1 MRRSK
6 APDFV
11 ERRNA
16 ATNAK
21 KTALEKFRAHAG
33 DPGLAERQTARVALA
48 GERTAAK
55 KAREIEKAERKA
67 RDAELAME
75 AKRAAD
81 AQAERALA
89 ETASRELALQTE
101 RKAARDARY
110 AARKARAKH
119 R

>member
-1 MRRSK
+1 MGRSE

-21 KTALEKFRAHAG
+21 KAAVEKFRAHAS

-55 KAREIEKAERKA
+55 KAREIEKAKRKA
-67 RDAELAME
+67 HDAELAME

-81 AQAERALA
+81 APVERALA
-89 ETASRELALQTE
+89 ETASNELALQTE

-110 AARKARAKH
+110 AARKARSK
-119 R
+119 RR

>member
-1 MRRSK
+1 MRRSN

-21 KTALEKFRAHAG
+21 KAALEKFRSHAV
-33 DPGLAERQTARVALA
+33 DPSLAERQAARLALA
-48 GERTAAK
+48 GERSAAK
-55 KAREIEKAERKA
+55 TAREIEKAERKA

-75 AKRAAD
+75 TKRAAD

-89 ETASRELALQTE
+89 EAASRELVLQTG

-110 AARKARAKH
+110 AARKARSK
-119 R
+119 RR

>member
-1 MRRSK
+1 MPRRMRRKQHWRSF
-6 APDFV
+6 APTPV
-11 ERRNA
+11 TRVWLN
-16 ATNAK
+16 
-21 KTALEKFRAHAG
+21 G
-33 DPGLAERQTARVALA
+33 RQRVALA

-55 KAREIEKAERKA
+55 KAREIEKAERNA
-67 RDAELAME
+67 HDAELAME

-110 AARKARAKH
+110 AARKARSKH

>member
-21 KTALEKFRAHAG
+21 KAALEKFRAHAD
-33 DPGLAERQTARVALA
+33 DPGLAERQTTRAALA

-55 KAREIEKAERKA
+55 MAREIEKAERKA

-75 AKRAAD
+75 AKRAAE

-89 ETASRELALQTE
+89 EAASRELALQTE

-110 AARKARAKH
+110 AARKARSK
-119 R
+119 RR

>member
-48 GERTAAK
+48 
-55 KAREIEKAERKA
+55 ARRNPELWT
-67 RDAELAME
+67 DASTLISQELVVKFATCPS
-75 AKRAAD
+75 
-81 AQAERALA
+81 L
-89 ETASRELALQTE
+89 
-101 RKAARDARY
+101 
-110 AARKARAKH
+110 
-119 R
+119 

>member
-21 KTALEKFRAHAG
+21 KAALEKFRAHAG
-33 DPGLAERQTARVALA
+33 DPGLAERQTMRLALA
-48 GERTAAK
+48 GERAAAK
-55 KAREIEKAERKA
+55 KAREIEKAERQA

-89 ETASRELALQTE
+89 ELASRELALQTE
-101 RKAARDARY
+101 QKAARDARY
-110 AARKARAKH
+110 AARKARSK
-119 R
+119 RR

>member
-21 KTALEKFRAHAG
+21 KAALEKFRVHAV
-33 DPGLAERQTARVALA
+33 DPALAGRQTARLALA

-67 RDAELAME
+67 HVAELAME

-89 ETASRELALQTE
+89 EAASRELALQTE
-101 RKAARDARY
+101 RKAGRDARY
-110 AARKARAKH
+110 AARKARAK
-119 R
+119 RR

>member
-21 KTALEKFRAHAG
+21 KAALEKFRAHAI
-33 DPGLAERQTARVALA
+33 DPALAERQAARLALA

-55 KAREIEKAERKA
+55 KARKIKEAEGKAH
-67 RDAELAME
+67 DAELAME

-81 AQAERALA
+81 TQAERALA
-89 ETASRELALQTE
+89 EAASRELALQTE

-110 AARKARAKH
+110 AARKARSK
-119 R
+119 RR

>member
-55 KAREIEKAERKA
+55 KAREICDGGKTRRRRTGRTCFGGSGEP
-67 RDAELAME
+67 
-75 AKRAAD
+75 
-81 AQAERALA
+81 
-89 ETASRELALQTE
+89 
-101 RKAARDARY
+101 
-110 AARKARAKH
+110 
-119 R
+119 

>member
-21 KTALEKFRAHAG
+21 KAALEKFRAHAV
-33 DPGLAERQTARVALA
+33 DPALAERQTARLALA

-55 KAREIEKAERKA
+55 KAREIERAERKA
-67 RDAELAME
+67 RDGELAME

-81 AQAERALA
+81 AHAERALA
-89 ETASRELALQTE
+89 EAASRELDLQTE
-101 RKAARDARY
+101 RKVARDARY
-110 AARKARAKH
+110 AARKARSK
-119 R
+119 RR

>member
-21 KTALEKFRAHAG
+21 KAALEKFRAHAI
-33 DPGLAERQTARVALA
+33 DPALAERQAARLALA

-55 KAREIEKAERKA
+55 KAREIKKAERKA
-67 RDAELAME
+67 HDAELAME

-89 ETASRELALQTE
+89 EAATRELALQTE

-110 AARKARAKH
+110 AARKARSKG

>member
-21 KTALEKFRAHAG
+21 KAALEKFHAHAV
-33 DPGLAERQTARVALA
+33 DPALAGRQAARLALA
-48 GERTAAK
+48 GERAAAK
-55 KAREIEKAERKA
+55 KAREIKKAERNA
-67 RDAELAME
+67 HDAELAME

-81 AQAERALA
+81 AQAERASA
-89 ETASRELALQTE
+89 EAASHELALQTE

-110 AARKARAKH
+110 AARKARSK
-119 R
+119 RR

>member
-21 KTALEKFRAHAG
+21 KAALEKFRAHAI
-33 DPGLAERQTARVALA
+33 DPALAERQAARLALA

-55 KAREIEKAERKA
+55 KAREIKKAERKA
-67 RDAELAME
+67 HDAELAME

-81 AQAERALA
+81 TQAERALA
-89 ETASRELALQTE
+89 EAASRELALQTE

-110 AARKARAKH
+110 AARKARSK
-119 R
+119 RR

>member
-21 KTALEKFRAHAG
+21 KTALEKFRAHAV

-55 KAREIEKAERKA
+55 KAREIEKADRKA

-110 AARKARAKH
+110 AARKARSKH

>member
-1 MRRSK
+1 MRRSN

-21 KTALEKFRAHAG
+21 KAALEKFRAHAV
-33 DPGLAERQTARVALA
+33 DPTLAERQAARLALV
-48 GERTAAK
+48 GERSAAK
-55 KAREIEKAERKA
+55 KAREIEEAERKA

-89 ETASRELALQTE
+89 EAATRELALQSE

-110 AARKARAKH
+110 AARKARSK
-119 R
+119 RR

>member
-1 MRRSK
+1 MRRSE

-21 KTALEKFRAHAG
+21 KAALEKFRAHAG

-55 KAREIEKAERKA
+55 KAREIEKAKRKA
-67 RDAELAME
+67 HDAELAME

-89 ETASRELALQTE
+89 ETASHELALQTE

-110 AARKARAKH
+110 AARKARSK
-119 R
+119 RR

>member
-21 KTALEKFRAHAG
+21 KTALEKFRVHAG
-33 DPGLAERQTARVALA
+33 DPGLAERQAERVAVA
-48 GERTAAK
+48 GERSSAK
-55 KAREIEKAERKA
+55 KAREIEKLERKA

-81 AQAERALA
+81 AQAERTLA

-110 AARKARAKH
+110 AARKARSKH